1 MQTLF
6 FVMEMRTTATVNKI
20 YLLAWWTANSS
31 TKPILQ
37 YDSLS
42 AGFAAHKINRFV
54 NNMRKD

>member
-31 TKPILQ
+31 NTPILQ
-37 YDSLS
+37 YDSSS
-42 AGFAAHKINRFV
+42 AGFAARKINRFV
-54 NNMRKD
+54 NNMRNG